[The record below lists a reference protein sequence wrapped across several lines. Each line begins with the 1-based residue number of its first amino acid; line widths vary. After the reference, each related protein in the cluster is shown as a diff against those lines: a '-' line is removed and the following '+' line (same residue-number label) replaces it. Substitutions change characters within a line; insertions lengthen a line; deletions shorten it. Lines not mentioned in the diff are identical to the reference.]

1 MTSIPTIAS
10 KLTKRQAEFIRQ
22 GRWRD
27 APNVTSLVGLGVVGI
42 QDDGRFYLTT
52 TGEAP
57 ARDKIE
63 RVVDPNVK
71 SGLCRRFPEYIS
83 R

>member
-27 APNVTSLVGLGVVGI
+27 APSVTSLVGLGIVGI
-42 QDDGRFYLTT
+42 QDDGRFYLTPAGDELRT
-52 TGEAP
+52 HLEKEAS
-57 ARDKIE
+57 K
-63 RVVDPNVK
+63 
-71 SGLCRRFPEYIS
+71 
-83 R
+83 